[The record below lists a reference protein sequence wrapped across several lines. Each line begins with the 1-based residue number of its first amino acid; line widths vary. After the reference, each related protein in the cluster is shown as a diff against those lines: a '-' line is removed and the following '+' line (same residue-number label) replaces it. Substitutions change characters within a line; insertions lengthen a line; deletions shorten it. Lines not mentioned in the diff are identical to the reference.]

1 MGAKMYKNSFG
12 TGVPDVLTFSLNL
25 PVEDPFDFKS
35 GGIEE
40 NRSYR
45 TYGFGGG
52 SDENPVALAC
62 ADRR

>member
-45 TYGFGGG
+45 T
-52 SDENPVALAC
+52 
-62 ADRR
+62 